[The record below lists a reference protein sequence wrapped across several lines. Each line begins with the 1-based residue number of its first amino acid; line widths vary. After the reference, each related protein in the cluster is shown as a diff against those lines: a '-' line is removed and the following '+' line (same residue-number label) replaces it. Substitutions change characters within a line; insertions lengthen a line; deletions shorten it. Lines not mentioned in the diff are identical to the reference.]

1 MQMKLHAIECLI
13 NIFTLPE
20 MITDAKTMLEE
31 VTKHLDAT
39 FKAFIAAMSQES
51 LSDAKVNLEMLNC
64 CFYLVTNLIADPP

>member
-39 FKAFIAAMSQES
+39 FKAFIAAMSQ
-51 LSDAKVNLEMLNC
+51 
-64 CFYLVTNLIADPP
+64 